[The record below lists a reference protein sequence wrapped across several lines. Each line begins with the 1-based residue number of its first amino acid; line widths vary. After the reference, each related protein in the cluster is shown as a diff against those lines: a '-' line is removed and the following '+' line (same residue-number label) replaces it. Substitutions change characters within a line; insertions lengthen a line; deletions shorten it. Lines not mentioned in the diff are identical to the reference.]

1 MEIKILKA
9 DLARGLRLAAG
20 IAPRKP
26 TVPIL
31 ADVLLRA
38 SAGKL
43 LVAATDLNVSLSAEV
58 QCTVT
63 KPGSI
68 ALNADDLRRFVT
80 GAAGD
85 EVSIMVDG
93 SVWAD
98 IRIGRAKYRIAGH
111 SDRDFPKIP
120 EPSKAAGYADVDAE
134 ALHDMLARASY
145 AASQDETPGA
155 LCGVLL
161 GVEPE
166 RVTAATSDGHRLVE
180 IARKIV
186 MPKPVGGRVSLTARG
201 AAEFAKL
208 IDGAKT
214 CRVAFDGRRMFVSV
228 DGITISAGLLDF
240 AIPPYEKAIPQSHKA
255 TATLSRDRLIDAI
268 KRVAPLTDELHGV
281 VFTSTDTGLRLAAT
295 SADGE
300 ELSDETDAEIKG
312 EIRIAAHAKYVLE
325 ALSHMT
331 GDAVT
336 IRVIDAL
343 DPMVFV
349 DHGDAGYTGVV
360 MPMRLD

>member
-9 DLARGLRLAAG
+9 DLSRGLRLAAG

-26 TVPIL
+26 TLPIL

-38 SAGKL
+38 NSGKL
-43 LVAATDLNVSLSAEV
+43 LIAATDLNVSLSAEAP
-58 QCTVT
+58 CTVT

-80 GAAGD
+80 GAPGD
-85 EVSIMVDG
+85 EVSIKVDG
-93 SVWAD
+93 SAWAD

-120 EPSKAAGYADVDAE
+120 EPGKSSSYTDVDAE

-145 AASQDETPGA
+145 AASPDDSRQA

-161 GVEPE
+161 GVDGG
-166 RVTAATSDGHRLVE
+166 RVTAATTDGHRLVE

-186 MPKPVGGRVSLTARG
+186 MPRPDGGRVSLVARG

-208 IDGAKT
+208 IDGAKA
-214 CRVAFDGRRMFVSV
+214 CRVAFDGRRMFMSA
-228 DGITISAGLLDF
+228 DGIAISAGLLDF
-240 AIPPYEKAIPQSHKA
+240 AIPPYEQVVPTSHKA
-255 TATLSRDRLIDAI
+255 SITLNRDRLIDVI
-268 KRVAPLTDELHGV
+268 KRVAPLASGLRGV
-281 VFTSTDTGLRLAAT
+281 VFTSTDTGLRLAAK

-300 ELSDETDAEIKG
+300 ELTDETDADIKG
-312 EIRIAAHAKYVLE
+312 EIRICAHAKYVLE

-336 IRVIDAL
+336 VRVIDAL

-349 DHGDAGYTGVV
+349 DHDDAGYTGVV
-360 MPMRLD
+360 MPMRID